1 MGVTLRKY
9 QEEAIEKVKDS
20 FRKKNRAPCLVL
32 PTGGGKTICFCK
44 IAESAVQN
52 GKKVLILVHRAE
64 LLYQASEKLTNFGLS
79 HGRISPEFTPAYY
92 ENIQLASVDT
102 LVKRL
107 DQLKEPD
114 LIIIDE
120 AHHVLKD
127 NKWGKVIAEFKNSKL
142 LGVTATPVRTNGDGL
157 GLNEKG
163 FFDDLIIATS
173 VKELTDLGFLCNVE
187 YYAPPSH
194 IDFSNIK
201 IRGGDYDSKGLSAET
216 NKPDITGDAIK
227 HYKNLAYNLPA
238 IAYCVDK
245 KHAEEVAREFCAAG
259 IQSEFIHGSLSSSE
273 RKSKIEGLKSGRI
286 KVLTSVNI
294 ICEGTDIPN
303 ATVGIILRKTK
314 SKSLHFQM
322 IGRFLRLYEG
332 KLCAIIIDHVGN
344 IIEHGF
350 ADSEIIWSLK
360 GIKKRNKKEVTIP
373 ATSQCPNCHSISY
386 ANKNRICPKCGYEKP
401 IQEREISYS
410 SEDLVKVTEE
420 YKKKRNE
427 EIRNATTVE
436 ELQAIAKREN
446 YNPRWVE
453 YRKKYLK
460 KYIPHPAEGL

>member
-1 MGVTLRKY
+1 MTVILRKY

-20 FRKKNRAPCLVL
+20 FRRKKRAPCLVL

-92 ENIQLASVDT
+92 QNIQLASVDT

-107 DQLKEPD
+107 DHLKEPD

-127 NKWGKVIAEFKNSKL
+127 NKWGRVVEKFKNSKL

-157 GLNEKG
+157 DISAKG
-163 FFDDLIIATS
+163 FFDDLIIASS
-173 VKELTDLGFLCNVE
+173 VKELMDLGFLCQAE

-201 IRGGDYDSKGLSAET
+201 IRAGDYDSKGLSAET

-227 HYKNLAYNLPA
+227 HYKNLSNNLPA
-238 IAYCVDK
+238 IAFCVDK
-245 KHAEEVAREFCAAG
+245 KHAEEVAKEFCAAG
-259 IQSEFIHGSLSSSE
+259 IHSEFIHGSLKSID
-273 RKSKIEGLKSGRI
+273 RKSRIEGLANGRI
-286 KVLTSVNI
+286 KVLTSVNVI
-294 ICEGTDIPN
+294 SEGTDIPVVTT
-303 ATVGIILRKTK
+303 AILLRKTK
-314 SKSLHFQM
+314 SLSLHLQM
-322 IGRFLRLYEG
+322 IGRVLRPFEG
-332 KLCAIIIDHVGN
+332 KKNAIIIDHVGN

-350 ADSEIIWSLK
+350 ADTERTWSLK
-360 GIKKRNKKEVTIP
+360 GIKKRNKKEVTLTP
-373 ATSQCPNCHSISY
+373 TSQCPSCYSIY
-386 ANKNRICPKCGYEKP
+386 YTNKNRICPKCGYEKP